1 MAPLAAGPCVVLTRT
16 PADNAELA
24 AELTAEGVPV
34 RCLPCLQTGWIA
46 PPVLPEAPQ
55 VLVFTSRRGVQGLAR
70 LAGHREL
77 FYPDNAP
84 APLRAVVGPGTAA
97 ALADLGFPAQRVARP
112 STGAALAH
120 ELRGELNAAA
130 RILIVRGTLRGGR
143 LDTDLRAAG
152 HRVEELVVYRN
163 LPTNL
168 PPEAPFP
175 ASVIFVTAPSAAR
188 RLLQAQPWMRDR
200 TFLVLGPTTAAA
212 LEELGATHI
221 HRARPIPNTWA
232 PRLAALHRS
241 TPPTQ
246 TELPPRF

>member
-97 ALADLGFPAQRVARP
+97 ASPPPPRLAPTPHRRTNTRRP
-112 STGAALAH
+112 RGAALASR
-120 ELRGELNAAA
+120 RGVAE
-130 RILIVRGTLRGGR
+130 V
-143 LDTDLRAAG
+143 
-152 HRVEELVVYRN
+152 
-163 LPTNL
+163 
-168 PPEAPFP
+168 APWEQHQ
-175 ASVIFVTAPSAAR
+175 SGD
-188 RLLQAQPWMRDR
+188 RDP
-200 TFLVLGPTTAAA
+200 L
-212 LEELGATHI
+212 
-221 HRARPIPNTWA
+221 
-232 PRLAALHRS
+232 
-241 TPPTQ
+241 
-246 TELPPRF
+246 